1 MGTNNK
7 AYSEIKPK
15 SLKLCKAKQK
25 MLFLKYLRRKT
36 FRITWKSSPQQ
47 FELLVVWPEV
57 VTPLRN
63 AVGFIDDEPAQL
75 LALVE
80 ALEKGF
86 EAEQENIKTVSYNSS
101 KVYWLNEYPE
111 IVFEI
116 VNVYYIVQRNRVS
129 PENESI

>member
-1 MGTNNK
+1 M
-7 AYSEIKPK
+7 
-15 SLKLCKAKQK
+15 
-25 MLFLKYLRRKT
+25 
-36 FRITWKSSPQQ
+36 
-47 FELLVVWPEV
+47 
-57 VTPLRN
+57 
-63 AVGFIDDEPAQL
+63 GFIDDEPAQL